1 MNSQTD
7 TARQKEYLP
16 DVHDIAESSSVKS
29 SSAMEKKVQWA
40 LPYQYQVNGT
50 NETQIRYEKETIFSL
65 YQYTFNFVNEELT
78 NNRFKKK

>member
-40 LPYQYQVNGT
+40 LPYQY
-50 NETQIRYEKETIFSL
+50 
-65 YQYTFNFVNEELT
+65 
-78 NNRFKKK
+78 